1 VARATSGRF
10 LFYGHAI
17 LPPADFTARDASRG
31 LAVYMQYPCQAGA
44 SVIAAHKPLK
54 LNIF

>member
-17 LPPADFTARDASRG
+17 LPPADFTAGDASRG
-31 LAVYMQYPCQAGA
+31 LAVYMQYPCQV
-44 SVIAAHKPLK
+44 VIRVTAEHKPLK
-54 LNIF
+54 INIF

>member
-17 LPPADFTARDASRG
+17 LPPADFTAGDASRG
-31 LAVYMQYPCQAGA
+31 LAVYMQYPCQVG
-44 SVIAAHKPLK
+44 SGVIAAHKSLK
-54 LNIF
+54 INIF

>member
-17 LPPADFTARDASRG
+17 LPPADFTAGDASRG
-31 LAVYMQYPCQAGA
+31 LAVYMQYPCQVVSG
-44 SVIAAHKPLK
+44 VIAEHKPLK
-54 LNIF
+54 INIF